1 MTEEADFVAT
11 VATTR
16 SAEPGQVLPL
26 AGITREA

>member
-1 MTEEADFVAT
+1 MTEAADFLAT

-16 SAEPGQVLPL
+16 SAEPWQILPL